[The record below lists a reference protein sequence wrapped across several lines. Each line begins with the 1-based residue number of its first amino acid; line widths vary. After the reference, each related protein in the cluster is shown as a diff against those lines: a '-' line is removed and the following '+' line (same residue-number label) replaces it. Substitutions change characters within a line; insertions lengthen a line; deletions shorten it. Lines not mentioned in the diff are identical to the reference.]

1 MHSLGK
7 KIQQHKVS
15 RVLLLGFMLLFVFSG
30 CSPKVQELSY
40 TTSVQKAS
48 VKTSMHDSVAPYADS
63 HPSGFT
69 RKDFPHGFSEVE
81 KNVFL
86 TYTDI
91 EKGITRE
98 QMFQILEFYKWYL
111 NRPESLER
119 YISRADPYLEFV
131 LQALEEHDMPK
142 EIASLAFVE
151 SGYDID
157 IRSRA
162 GATGLWQFMPATG
175 KSYGLKQDWYGDW
188 RNDPYASTYAAI
200 SYLKYLYTMFG
211 DWHLAISAYN
221 AGEGKIKRAM
231 KQTKTETL
239 AELVKK
245 NHRLNRKTRIRT
257 ETLEY
262 APRFIAMH
270 KIMTH
275 AKSLGIHAPNQ
286 RDITKEIHTALVDTN
301 TDLLMLSQDLNM
313 SWNDFKSHNPAL
325 KSYVSPSD
333 RLINVHVPIA
343 KKAAF
348 ESALASNSLSKG
360 VHVYKV
366 RKNDSYKKLSRSS
379 KVPSYILQNINSNER
394 LIAGKEI
401 VIPKSPHY
409 TLSRAITNPS
419 TAPVKVAKKSST
431 KALASK
437 TSSAKK
443 NVATKSTASAVNT
456 GSHKVK
462 KGDTLYSIARVYGV
476 KLNDIYAANKGLK
489 ASALKVGK
497 TIKIP
502 NSQIKTV
509 ALNTTHTVQ
518 SGDTLWSISRK
529 YDMNV
534 DTLMQVNNLPNTKLK
549 LGQKLIVP

>member
-1 MHSLGK
+1 MHSSLSGK
-7 KIQQHKVS
+7 KIRQHKALY
-15 RVLLLGFMLLFVFSG
+15 LLACLILLPFALSA

-40 TTSVQKAS
+40 NTKPKKAS
-48 VKTSMHDSVAPYADS
+48 VRVEMHGAVAPYAEK

-91 EKGITRE
+91 EEGITRE
-98 QMFQILEFYKWYL
+98 QMFEILQFYKWYL
-111 NRPESLER
+111 DRPESLER
-119 YISRADPYLEFV
+119 YISRADPYLEYV
-131 LQALEEHDMPK
+131 IDALKEHNVPT
-142 EIASLAFVE
+142 EIACLAFVE

-188 RNDPYASTYAAI
+188 RNDPFASTHAAI
-200 SYLKYLYTMFG
+200 DYLKYLHSMFG

-221 AGEGKIKRAM
+221 AGEGKIKRALSS
-231 KQTKTETL
+231 TNTDTL
-239 AELVKK
+239 AELVKV

-262 APRFIAMH
+262 APRFIAMK
-270 KIMTH
+270 KIMLH
-275 AKSLGIHAPNQ
+275 AKSLGLDAPNQ
-286 RDITKEIHTALVDTN
+286 RDIRNEIHTALVDTN

-313 SWNDFKSHNPAL
+313 SWNEFKSHNPAL

-333 RLINVHVPIA
+333 RLINVHVPIS
-343 KKAAF
+343 KKNVF
-348 ESALASNSLSKG
+348 EQAIASNSLTHG

-366 RKNDSYKKLSRSS
+366 RKNDSYKGLSRSS
-379 KVPSYILQNINSNER
+379 RVPSYVLQNINSHQR

-401 VIPKSPHY
+401 VIPKSPY
-409 TLSRAITNPS
+409 YKLSRAITHPS
-419 TAPVKVAKKSST
+419 SAPVKVAQKNTST

-437 TSSAKK
+437 NTSASKK
-443 NVATKSTASAVNT
+443 VATAVNT
-456 GSHKVK
+456 GSHKVR
-462 KGDTLYSIARVYGV
+462 KGDTLYSISRRYDVS
-476 KLNDIYAANKGLK
+476 LNDIYAANKGLK
-489 ASALKVGK
+489 ASALKIGK

-509 ALNTTHTVQ
+509 AMNTTHTVQ

-534 DTLMQVNNLPNTKLK
+534 DTLMQVNNLPNSKLK